1 MKHNA
6 THPLKSLRRGLHAL
20 LALAL
25 LPALPAS
32 AETAQKKTVPKTPPK
47 AAKTVPA
54 PSPFPNPFAPK
65 PPAAKPGTAKAATPK
80 AKPVPAKTAAA
91 KKPAPKTVLPA
102 KSGSVP
108 VGSPWAKPKTYPMS
122 EVTVN
127 QRLLS
132 QWKGPNSRV
141 VVDLGKQKA
150 YLLING
156 KVAISTPVSSARA
169 GMITP
174 TGTFRMSE
182 RVRTGKISNLYHV
195 GMPFWMRLG
204 TTPYGTHAGH
214 LPGYPASHGCIR
226 LPYQVAEMIFDHT
239 QLGTEVTVQHSWKGV

>member
-6 THPLKSLRRGLHAL
+6 THFLKPLRLGLQAC

-25 LPALPAS
+25 IPTSPGL
-32 AETAQKKTVPKTPPK
+32 AETAPKKAVPKTAPK
-47 AAKTVPA
+47 AVKPTPA

-65 PPAAKPGTAKAATPK
+65 PAPSKPGAAK
-80 AKPVPAKTAAA
+80 AKPVPTKTASAKKTAA
-91 KKPAPKTVLPA
+91 KPVIPA
-102 KSGSVP
+102 KSGAVP
-108 VGSPWAKPKTYPMS
+108 LGSPWAKPKSYPMS
-122 EVTVN
+122 EVTIN
-127 QRLLS
+127 HRLLS
-132 QWKGPNSRV
+132 QWRGPNSRV

-156 KVAISTPVSSARA
+156 RIAITTPVSSARA
-169 GMITP
+169 GMTTP

-239 QLGTEVTVQHSWKGV
+239 QMGTEVSVHHSWKGV